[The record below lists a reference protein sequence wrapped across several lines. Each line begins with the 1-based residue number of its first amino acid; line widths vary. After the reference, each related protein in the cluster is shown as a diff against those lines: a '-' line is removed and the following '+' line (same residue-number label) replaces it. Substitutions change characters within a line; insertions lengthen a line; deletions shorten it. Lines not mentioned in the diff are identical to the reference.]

1 MHQTQP
7 KDLQKLRTRRHTNA
21 RSKKSLS
28 RQKSTSGP
36 KTNFAL
42 KKVRE
47 NRDARRIRF
56 VQISHEV
63 KPSIRQ
69 KNSPTVAAENHLK
82 FQATKESIT
91 VNRPDLN
98 ATVTLQ
104 LFLGADEPS
113 WKLSATFT
121 DLETAV
127 RFIHQAWDSVWRI
140 HSPCT
145 FIWYRGF
152 NLSAP

>member
-21 RSKKSLS
+21 RSKKLSS
-28 RQKSTSGP
+28 RQKNTSGP

-42 KKVRE
+42 KKVRK
-47 NRDARRIRF
+47 NRNARRIRF
-56 VQISHEV
+56 GQTSQEV
-63 KPSIRQ
+63 KPLIHQR
-69 KNSPTVAAENHLK
+69 NSPTVAAENHLR

-104 LFLGADEPS
+104 LSLGAEEPS

-127 RFIHQAWDSVWRI
+127 RFIHQA
-140 HSPCT
+140 
-145 FIWYRGF
+145 
-152 NLSAP
+152 